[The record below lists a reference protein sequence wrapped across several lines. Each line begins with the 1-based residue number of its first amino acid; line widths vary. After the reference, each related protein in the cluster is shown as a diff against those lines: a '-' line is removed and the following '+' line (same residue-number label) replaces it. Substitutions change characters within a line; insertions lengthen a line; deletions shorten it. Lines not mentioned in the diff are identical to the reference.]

1 MTKTSKLMK
10 KVSITL
16 TSGIVISSLT
26 GCGTKPV
33 SIETTDNSQDYYES
47 SQPVYENTKQV
58 NEVDEGTT
66 TEDSSDETDYT
77 DTTYEE
83 TDSDE
88 TEFAYTD
95 TEMPDDE
102 NCSDWEFDYED
113 NIWICDDSSSSYYRN
128 FFFLG
133 SFFATKNML
142 YSNNDFN
149 QYKSSGI
156 INGTNS
162 SVKKS
167 GFGSG
172 VSGGF
177 GG

>member
-1 MTKTSKLMK
+1 MSKTSKLMK
-10 KVSITL
+10 KVSIAL

-26 GCGTKPV
+26 GCGSEPE
-33 SIETTDNSQDYYES
+33 SIETTHNSQDYYES

-66 TEDSSDETDYT
+66 TEDSLDETVY
-77 DTTYEE
+77 

-88 TEFAYTD
+88 TDFAYTD

-113 NIWICDDSSSSYYRN
+113 NIWICDDSSSSFYRN

-142 YSNNDFN
+142 YGNNDFN

-156 INGTNS
+156 IKGTNS

>member
-1 MTKTSKLMK
+1 MSKTSKLMK
-10 KVSITL
+10 KVSIAL

-26 GCGTKPV
+26 GCGSEPEF
-33 SIETTDNSQDYYES
+33 IETTDNSQDYYES
-47 SQPVYENTKQV
+47 SQPVNENTKQV

-66 TEDSSDETDYT
+66 TDDRSDETDYT
-77 DTTYEE
+77 DPIYEQ

-113 NIWICDDSSSSYYRN
+113 NIWICDDSSSAYYRN

>member
-1 MTKTSKLMK
+1 MSKTSKLMK
-10 KVSITL
+10 KVSIAL

-26 GCGTKPV
+26 GCGSEPE

-47 SQPVYENTKQV
+47 SQPVYENTNQV

-66 TEDSSDETDYT
+66 TEDSLDETDYT
-77 DTTYEE
+77 D
-83 TDSDE
+83 SDE
-88 TEFAYTD
+88 TDFAYTD

-113 NIWICDDSSSSYYRN
+113 NIWICDDSSSSFYRN

-156 INGTNS
+156 IKGTKS
-162 SVKKS
+162 SVKKVVLAVE
-167 GFGSG
+167 FLEDLE
-172 VSGGF
+172 VNNC
-177 GG
+177 

>member
-1 MTKTSKLMK
+1 MSKTSKLMK
-10 KVSITL
+10 KVSIAL

-26 GCGTKPV
+26 GCGSEPEL
-33 SIETTDNSQDYYES
+33 IETTDNSQDYYET

-58 NEVDEGTT
+58 NEVDEETT
-66 TEDSSDETDYT
+66 TEESLDETDYT
-77 DTTYEE
+77 DSE
-83 TDSDE
+83 E

-95 TEMPDDE
+95 SEMPDDE

-113 NIWICDDSSSSYYRN
+113 NIWICDDSSSSFYRN
-128 FFFLG
+128 YFFLG

-142 YSNNDFN
+142 YSNNEFN

-156 INGTNS
+156 IKGTNS

>member
-1 MTKTSKLMK
+1 MSKTSKLMK
-10 KVSITL
+10 KVSIAL

-26 GCGTKPV
+26 GCGSEQE

-47 SQPVYENTKQV
+47 SQPAYENTKQV

-66 TEDSSDETDYT
+66 TEDNLDETDYT
-77 DTTYEE
+77 DSE
-83 TDSDE
+83 E

-95 TEMPDDE
+95 SEMPDDE

-113 NIWICDDSSSSYYRN
+113 NIWICDDSSSSFYRN

-149 QYKSSGI
+149 QYKSAGI
-156 INGTNS
+156 IKETNS

>member
-1 MTKTSKLMK
+1 MSKTSKLMK
-10 KVSITL
+10 KVSIAL

-26 GCGTKPV
+26 GCGSEPE
-33 SIETTDNSQDYYES
+33 SIETTDNSYES

-66 TEDSSDETDYT
+66 TEDSIDETDYT
-77 DTTYEE
+77 D
-83 TDSDE
+83 SDE
-88 TEFAYTD
+88 IDFAYTD

-113 NIWICDDSSSSYYRN
+113 NIWICDDTSSSFYRN

-149 QYKSSGI
+149 QYKSSGMI
-156 INGTNS
+156 KSTNS

>member
-1 MTKTSKLMK
+1 MSKTSKLMK
-10 KVSITL
+10 KVSIAL
-16 TSGIVISSLT
+16 TSGIVVSSLT
-26 GCGTKPV
+26 GCGSEPE
-33 SIETTDNSQDYYES
+33 SIETTDNSQEYYES
-47 SQPVYENTKQV
+47 SQPVYENTKQG

-66 TEDSSDETDYT
+66 AEDRLDESDYI
-77 DTTYEE
+77 
-83 TDSDE
+83 DSDE

-95 TEMPDDE
+95 TEMPDEE

-113 NIWICDDSSSSYYRN
+113 NIWICDDSSSSFYRN
-128 FFFLG
+128 YFFLG

-149 QYKSSGI
+149 QYKSSGMMKSK
-156 INGTNS
+156 NS
-162 SVKKS
+162 SAKKS

>member
-1 MTKTSKLMK
+1 MSKTSKLMK
-10 KVSITL
+10 KVSIAL

-26 GCGTKPV
+26 GCGSESE

-47 SQPVYENTKQV
+47 SQPVYENTKQL
-58 NEVDEGTT
+58 NEVDEGIT
-66 TEDSSDETDYT
+66 TEDSLDETDYT
-77 DTTYEE
+77 DSE
-83 TDSDE
+83 E

-95 TEMPDDE
+95 SEMPDDE

-113 NIWICDDSSSSYYRN
+113 NIWICDDSSSSFYRN

-133 SFFATKNML
+133 SFFTTKSML

-156 INGTNS
+156 IKGTNS